1 MEQLTHPNVAA
12 MSSREIADL
21 TGKRHS
27 DVMRDIRKLV
37 NLLDNQAERKFASGD
52 YTFEEIIYQD
62 VNGATRPEYMLSKK
76 ETLLL
81 VSGYSPILRAKI
93 IDRWE
98 ELERKNALD
107 FTNPETVLKLAQNWA
122 DERRKRTEAEQLAS
136 HRGQMLLSAE
146 STIKQQAPKVEYY
159 EKVLNSEGLI
169 SVTEI
174 AADLGL
180 SALRLN
186 KWLFEQGLQFKV
198 NGSWVPAAKIKDK
211 DFMRSRTYTF
221 TDHTGVLKSNLLYY
235 WTERGRRYVME
246 LYRKLN
252 LNK

>member
-1 MEQLTHPNVAA
+1 MEQLTMN
-12 MSSREIADL
+12 SREVAQASDKLHKHVLEAIRNMEPAWEIV
-21 TGKRHS
+21 TGTKFRLS
-27 DVMRDIRKLV
+27 DYTDPTGRKLP
-37 NLLDNQAERKFASGD
+37 Q
-52 YTFEEIIYQD
+52 YI
-62 VNGATRPEYMLSKK
+62 LSKSECLYVATK
-76 ETLLL
+76 FNDEA
-81 VSGYSPILRAKI
+81 RAKLI
-93 IDRWE
+93 LRWE
-98 ELERKNALD
+98 ELERKNSLD

-252 LNK
+252 INK